1 MLRRHIVGF
10 ILLGLPGCFK
20 HNKLFPKAKWEELGK
35 GKNGLQ
41 WMTRRTGVWGGVGPR
56 MVGDGLQMQHPKLCS
71 AVPWMSPSNLLFKF
85 AIKFAVRLQQG
96 EQLSVCALFWHCV
109 LSVAQGGYQHL
120 SGSCGSR
127 KHLCSLT
134 NFKVTLSSVSRWWW
148 WWMMSLQTVL
158 AHALSS
164 SARNWHP

>member
-1 MLRRHIVGF
+1 MLRRHIVDF
-10 ILLGLPGCFK
+10 ILIRLPVCFK
-20 HNKLFPKAKWEELGK
+20 DNKFIPKAKWEELGG
-35 GKNGLQ
+35 GKNSLQ
-41 WMTRRTGVWGGVGPR
+41 WMTRRRGVWGGVSPR
-56 MVGDGLQMQHPKLCS
+56 MVGDRLEMQCPKLCS
-71 AVPWMSPSNLLFKF
+71 TFFLFKF
-85 AIKFAVRLQQG
+85 AIKYAVGLQQG
-96 EQLSVCALFWHCV
+96 EELSVCALFWYWV

-120 SGSCGSR
+120 SGGCGSR

-158 AHALSS
+158 ARVLSS